1 MRGASLFLLLAL
13 GCGSK
18 SSSTASAPASAR
30 FLPASPDLVVRA
42 DLTALRA
49 WPKYDK
55 VAPAALA
62 SFDSFL
68 AAVKTHCDLDVAASA
83 REVLLARQPAGT
95 GGDMTLVLRGLDPAR
110 VKSCIDAAAKANA
123 ITQDAPVF
131 HIGAGG
137 ASLASGALLPD
148 GDVVLVMRGAKGVE
162 PAAWKAEVAGTG
174 TAPAYL
180 AELGPEPVA
189 FRMTDDKSTATAGVV
204 LADPLV
210 VRGKIVGKDEA
221 LGAEQTKYLK
231 AIASY
236 LQQAKAGTPRIEP
249 QGKTVH
255 ADLTAK
261 GEEIDTLLA
270 LAVPALFGT
279 TPRDVVADAAAGPG
293 DCTRLPAAVD
303 AYIGETLDKT
313 PADRRAEMQR
323 MSDAFLPKLRDAY
336 RATCEADAWG
346 APVVDCHV
354 TNATALNRFE
364 RCRMLLPEPQRAR
377 LDAAIATALQIG
389 AAP

>member
-1 MRGASLFLLLAL
+1 MRGASLVLLLAL

-42 DLTALRA
+42 DMAALRA

-62 SFDSFL
+62 SFTSFL
-68 AAVKTHCDLDVAASA
+68 SAVKTHCDLDVAATA
-83 REVLLARQPAGT
+83 REVLLARQPAAS
-95 GGDMTLVLRGLDPAR
+95 GGDMTLILRGLDPAR

-131 HIGAGG
+131 HVGTGG

-162 PAAWKAEVAGTG
+162 PAAWKTEVAGIG
-174 TAPAYL
+174 AAPAYL
-180 AELGPEPVA
+180 AELTPEPVA
-189 FRMTDDKSTATAGVV
+189 FRMADDKRTITAGVV
-204 LADPLV
+204 LADPLI
-210 VRGKIVGKDEA
+210 VRGKIVGKDQA
-221 LGAEQTKYLK
+221 TGDAQAKLLK

-236 LQQAKAGTPRIEP
+236 IEQAKAGTPRIEP
-249 QGKTVH
+249 QGKTVF

-261 GEEIDTLLA
+261 GEQIDTLVA

-279 TPRDVVADAAAGPG
+279 APRDVVADATAGPG
-293 DCTRLPAAVD
+293 DCTQLPAAVD
-303 AYIGETLDKT
+303 TYIAESLDKT

-323 MSDAFLPKLRDAY
+323 QVDAFLPKLRDAY
-336 RATCEADAWG
+336 RGTCEADAWS
-346 APVVDCHV
+346 APVVECHIA
-354 TNATALNRFE
+354 NATALARFE
-364 RCRMLLPEPQRAR
+364 RCRMLLPEPQRVR
-377 LDAAIATALQIG
+377 LDAAITTALQASG
-389 AAP
+389 AP